1 MLLIYGQ
8 QKHPKSSMKQI
19 FMAIVL
25 CLVCTM
31 SFGQKTFSSEQFVV
45 ETEDEFGEKTGKI
58 KVGIL
63 ATGYFSNSA
72 TTNSCAQ
79 LMINIMEGHSWFS
92 LYEYCNNHA
101 SHDDFL
107 VTFIGTKTK
116 KAVSTT
122 HEIPVEFIELCSEN
136 DTINVK
142 LYGTESYSSTTA
154 VFRLFNCKDFYATYI
169 NQFESE
175 EVKKELEKVV
185 EDEEP
190 AEPELV
196 VVEEVAEPEVAVI
209 EEVGEPEVV
218 VVEAVGEPEVV
229 EPKVAVVEEPAEPEV
244 AVVEEVA
251 EPLVESSLA
260 NIPRNYTKFIAT
272 EVVGKDSRLA
282 WISYKYYGV
291 KDFWVYIYEANLD
304 RVSSPNY
311 VKPGQKLR
319 IPALD
324 SKYTDLND
332 PEVQKLLLYL
342 SQEYTKH

>member
-101 SHDDFL
+101 SHDDFR

-190 AEPELV
+190 AEPE
-196 VVEEVAEPEVAVI
+196 
-209 EEVGEPEVV
+209 VGEPE
-218 VVEAVGEPEVV
+218 
-229 EPKVAVVEEPAEPEV
+229 VAVVEEPAEPEV
-244 AVVEEVA
+244 AEPEVVEPEVAVVEEPAEPEVVVVEAVA
-251 EPLVESSLA
+251 EPLEESSLA

>member
-1 MLLIYGQ
+1 
-8 QKHPKSSMKQI
+8 MKQI

-31 SFGQKTFSSEQFVV
+31 SFGQKSFSSEQFVV

-190 AEPELV
+190 AEPEVV
-196 VVEEVAEPEVAVI
+196 VVEEV
-209 EEVGEPEVV
+209 G
-218 VVEAVGEPEVV
+218 

-244 AVVEEVA
+244 A
-251 EPLVESSLA
+251 EPLEESSLA

>member
-1 MLLIYGQ
+1 MSTILTNA
-8 QKHPKSSMKQI
+8 SNNMKKI
-19 FMAIVL
+19 CMAIVL

-63 ATGYFSNSA
+63 AKGYFSNSA

-101 SHDDFL
+101 SHDDFR

-122 HEIPVEFIELCSEN
+122 YEIPFEFIELCSEN

-190 AEPELV
+190 AEPEVV
-196 VVEEVAEPEVAVI
+196 VVEEVAEPEVV
-209 EEVGEPEVV
+209 
-218 VVEAVGEPEVV
+218 
-229 EPKVAVVEEPAEPEV
+229 VVEEP
-244 AVVEEVA
+244 A

-304 RVSSPNY
+304 QVSSPNY

>member
-1 MLLIYGQ
+1 MSTILTNA
-8 QKHPKSSMKQI
+8 SNNMKKI
-19 FMAIVL
+19 CMAIVL

-63 ATGYFSNSA
+63 AKGYFSNSA

-101 SHDDFL
+101 SHDDFR

-122 HEIPVEFIELCSEN
+122 YEIPFEFIELCSEN

-190 AEPELV
+190 AEPEVV
-196 VVEEVAEPEVAVI
+196 VVEEVAEPEVV
-209 EEVGEPEVV
+209 
-218 VVEAVGEPEVV
+218 
-229 EPKVAVVEEPAEPEV
+229 VVEEPAEQ
-244 AVVEEVA
+244 
-251 EPLVESSLA
+251 LVESSLA

-304 RVSSPNY
+304 QVSSPNY
-311 VKPGQKLR
+311 VKPGQKIR

>member
-1 MLLIYGQ
+1 
-8 QKHPKSSMKQI
+8 MKQI

-79 LMINIMEGHSWFS
+79 LMINIMESHSWFS

-185 EDEEP
+185 EDEEV

-196 VVEEVAEPEVAVI
+196 VVEEVAEPEV
-209 EEVGEPEVV
+209 V
-218 VVEAVGEPEVV
+218 VVEEV
-229 EPKVAVVEEPAEPEV
+229 AEPEV

-251 EPLVESSLA
+251 EPEVVVVEEVAEPLEESSLA

>member
-1 MLLIYGQ
+1 MSTILTNA
-8 QKHPKSSMKQI
+8 SNNMKKI
-19 FMAIVL
+19 CMAIVL

-63 ATGYFSNSA
+63 AKGYFSNSA

-101 SHDDFL
+101 SHDDFR

-122 HEIPVEFIELCSEN
+122 YEIPFEFIELCSEN

-190 AEPELV
+190 AEPEVV
-196 VVEEVAEPEVAVI
+196 VVEEVAEPEVVVV
-209 EEVGEPEVV
+209 EEVAEPEVV
-218 VVEAVGEPEVV
+218 VVEEVAEPEVV
-229 EPKVAVVEEPAEPEV
+229 VVEEP
-244 AVVEEVA
+244 A

-304 RVSSPNY
+304 QVSSPNY

>member
-1 MLLIYGQ
+1 
-8 QKHPKSSMKQI
+8 MKQI

-31 SFGQKTFSSEQFVV
+31 SFGQKSFSSEQFVV

-185 EDEEP
+185 EDEEVGEP
-190 AEPELV
+190 ELVVVEEVAEPELV
-196 VVEEVAEPEVAVI
+196 VVEEVAEPEVAVV

-218 VVEAVGEPEVV
+218 EPEV
-229 EPKVAVVEEPAEPEV
+229 AEPEV
-244 AVVEEVA
+244 AVVEEVG

-332 PEVQKLLLYL
+332 PEVQKLLFYL
-342 SQEYTKH
+342 SQHLLYYR

>member
-1 MLLIYGQ
+1 
-8 QKHPKSSMKQI
+8 MKQI

-31 SFGQKTFSSEQFVV
+31 SFGQKSFSSEQFVV

-79 LMINIMEGHSWFS
+79 LTINIMEGHSWFS
-92 LYEYCNNHA
+92 LYEYCHNHA

-190 AEPELV
+190 AEPELA
-196 VVEEVAEPEVAVI
+196 VVEEVVEPELV
-209 EEVGEPEVV
+209 
-218 VVEAVGEPEVV
+218 
-229 EPKVAVVEEPAEPEV
+229 VVEEPAEPEV
-244 AVVEEVA
+244 VVVEEVA

-272 EVVGKDSRLA
+272 EMVGKDSRLA

>member
-8 QKHPKSSMKQI
+8 QKHPKSNMKQI

-185 EDEEP
+185 EDEEVAEPEVVEPEVVVVEEP
-190 AEPELV
+190 AEPKVV
-196 VVEEVAEPEVAVI
+196 VVEEVAEPLE
-209 EEVGEPEVV
+209 
-218 VVEAVGEPEVV
+218 
-229 EPKVAVVEEPAEPEV
+229 
-244 AVVEEVA
+244 
-251 EPLVESSLA
+251 ESSLA

>member
-1 MLLIYGQ
+1 MPEIIANASNIWTT
-8 QKHPKSSMKQI
+8 KAPKSSMKQI

-31 SFGQKTFSSEQFVV
+31 SFGQKSFSSEQFVV

-185 EDEEP
+185 EDEEVG
-190 AEPELV
+190 EPELV
-196 VVEEVAEPEVAVI
+196 VVEEV
-209 EEVGEPEVV
+209 
-218 VVEAVGEPEVV
+218 
-229 EPKVAVVEEPAEPEV
+229 AEPEV

>member
-8 QKHPKSSMKQI
+8 QKHLKSSMKQI

-116 KAVSTT
+116 KEVSTT

-185 EDEEP
+185 EDEEV

-196 VVEEVAEPEVAVI
+196 VVEEM
-209 EEVGEPEVV
+209 
-218 VVEAVGEPEVV
+218 
-229 EPKVAVVEEPAEPEV
+229 AEPEV

-251 EPLVESSLA
+251 EPEVVVVEEPAEPEVVVVEEVAEPLEESSLA

>member
-1 MLLIYGQ
+1 
-8 QKHPKSSMKQI
+8 MKQI

-185 EDEEP
+185 EDEEV

-196 VVEEVAEPEVAVI
+196 VVEEVAEPEVAVV
-209 EEVGEPEVV
+209 EEPAEPELAEPEVV
-218 VVEAVGEPEVV
+218 VVE
-229 EPKVAVVEEPAEPEV
+229 KVT
-244 AVVEEVA
+244 
-251 EPLVESSLA
+251 EPLEESSLA

>member
-1 MLLIYGQ
+1 MPEIIANASNIWTT
-8 QKHPKSSMKQI
+8 KAPKSSMKQI

-31 SFGQKTFSSEQFVV
+31 SFGQKSFSSEQFVV

-185 EDEEP
+185 EDEEVG
-190 AEPELV
+190 EPELV
-196 VVEEVAEPEVAVI
+196 VVEEVAEPEVA
-209 EEVGEPEVV
+209 EPEVV
-218 VVEAVGEPEVV
+218 
-229 EPKVAVVEEPAEPEV
+229 
-244 AVVEEVA
+244 VVEEVA

-332 PEVQKLLLYL
+332 PEVQKLLLDL

>member
-1 MLLIYGQ
+1 
-8 QKHPKSSMKQI
+8 MKQI

-122 HEIPVEFIELCSEN
+122 YEIPVEFIELCSEN

-185 EDEEP
+185 EDEEVAEP
-190 AEPELV
+190 ELVVVEEVAEPELV
-196 VVEEVAEPEVAVI
+196 VVEEVAEPEVV
-209 EEVGEPEVV
+209 
-218 VVEAVGEPEVV
+218 
-229 EPKVAVVEEPAEPEV
+229 
-244 AVVEEVA
+244 VVEEVA
-251 EPLVESSLA
+251 EPLEESSLA
-260 NIPRNYTKFIAT
+260 NIPRYYTKFIAT

-311 VKPGQKLR
+311 VKPGQELR

>member
-1 MLLIYGQ
+1 
-8 QKHPKSSMKQI
+8 
-19 FMAIVL
+19 MAIVL

-31 SFGQKTFSSEQFVV
+31 SFGQKSFSSEQFVV

-101 SHDDFL
+101 SHDDFR

-190 AEPELV
+190 AEPE
-196 VVEEVAEPEVAVI
+196 
-209 EEVGEPEVV
+209 VGEPE
-218 VVEAVGEPEVV
+218 
-229 EPKVAVVEEPAEPEV
+229 VAVVEEPAEPEV
-244 AVVEEVA
+244 AEPEVVEPEVVVVEEVA
-251 EPLVESSLA
+251 EPLEESSLA

>member
-1 MLLIYGQ
+1 
-8 QKHPKSSMKQI
+8 
-19 FMAIVL
+19 
-25 CLVCTM
+25 
-31 SFGQKTFSSEQFVV
+31 
-45 ETEDEFGEKTGKI
+45 
-58 KVGIL
+58 
-63 ATGYFSNSA
+63 
-72 TTNSCAQ
+72 
-79 LMINIMEGHSWFS
+79 MEGHSWFS

-185 EDEEP
+185 EDEEV

-196 VVEEVAEPEVAVI
+196 VVEEVAEPEV
-209 EEVGEPEVV
+209 V
-218 VVEAVGEPEVV
+218 VVE
-229 EPKVAVVEEPAEPEV
+229 KVT
-244 AVVEEVA
+244 
-251 EPLVESSLA
+251 EPLEESSLA

>member
-1 MLLIYGQ
+1 
-8 QKHPKSSMKQI
+8 
-19 FMAIVL
+19 MAIVL

-31 SFGQKTFSSEQFVV
+31 SFGQKSFSSEQFVV

-154 VFRLFNCKDFYATYI
+154 VFRPSNCKDFYATYI

-185 EDEEP
+185 EDEEV

-196 VVEEVAEPEVAVI
+196 VVEEVAEPELVVV

-218 VVEAVGEPEVV
+218 EPE
-229 EPKVAVVEEPAEPEV
+229 VAVVEEPAEPEV
-244 AVVEEVA
+244 VVVEAVA

>member
-1 MLLIYGQ
+1 MPEIIANASNIWTT
-8 QKHPKSSMKQI
+8 KAPKSSMKQI

-31 SFGQKTFSSEQFVV
+31 SFGQKSFSSEQFVV

-185 EDEEP
+185 EDEE
-190 AEPELV
+190 
-196 VVEEVAEPEVAVI
+196 VA
-209 EEVGEPEVV
+209 EPEVV
-218 VVEAVGEPEVV
+218 VVEEVVEPEVAEPEVV
-229 EPKVAVVEEPAEPEV
+229 VVEEPAEPEV
-244 AVVEEVA
+244 A
-251 EPLVESSLA
+251 EPLEESSLA

>member
-1 MLLIYGQ
+1 MPEIIANASNIWTT
-8 QKHPKSSMKQI
+8 KAPKSSMKQI

-31 SFGQKTFSSEQFVV
+31 SFGQKSFSSEQFVV

-107 VTFIGTKTK
+107 VTFIGTKTR

-196 VVEEVAEPEVAVI
+196 VVEEVAEPEVV
-209 EEVGEPEVV
+209 
-218 VVEAVGEPEVV
+218 
-229 EPKVAVVEEPAEPEV
+229 
-244 AVVEEVA
+244 VVEEVA
-251 EPLVESSLA
+251 EPEVAEPLEESSLA

>member
-1 MLLIYGQ
+1 
-8 QKHPKSSMKQI
+8 MKQI

-31 SFGQKTFSSEQFVV
+31 SFGQKSFSSEQFVV

-190 AEPELV
+190 AELELV
-196 VVEEVAEPEVAVI
+196 VVEEVAEPEVVVV

-218 VVEAVGEPEVV
+218 VVEEVGEPEVV
-229 EPKVAVVEEPAEPEV
+229 VVEEVAEPKVAVVEEPAEPEV
-244 AVVEEVA
+244 VE
-251 EPLVESSLA
+251 P
-260 NIPRNYTKFIAT
+260 
-272 EVVGKDSRLA
+272 
-282 WISYKYYGV
+282 
-291 KDFWVYIYEANLD
+291 
-304 RVSSPNY
+304 
-311 VKPGQKLR
+311 
-319 IPALD
+319 
-324 SKYTDLND
+324 
-332 PEVQKLLLYL
+332 
-342 SQEYTKH
+342 

>member
-1 MLLIYGQ
+1 
-8 QKHPKSSMKQI
+8 MKQI

-116 KAVSTT
+116 KEVSTT

-185 EDEEP
+185 EDEEV

-196 VVEEVAEPEVAVI
+196 VVEEM
-209 EEVGEPEVV
+209 
-218 VVEAVGEPEVV
+218 
-229 EPKVAVVEEPAEPEV
+229 AEPEV

-251 EPLVESSLA
+251 EPEVVVVEEVAEPLEESSLA

>member
-1 MLLIYGQ
+1 
-8 QKHPKSSMKQI
+8 MKQI

-31 SFGQKTFSSEQFVV
+31 SFGQKSFSSEQFVV

-185 EDEEP
+185 EDEEV

-196 VVEEVAEPEVAVI
+196 VVEEVAEPEV
-209 EEVGEPEVV
+209 
-218 VVEAVGEPEVV
+218 GEPEVV
-229 EPKVAVVEEPAEPEV
+229 EP
-244 AVVEEVA
+244 EVA

>member
-1 MLLIYGQ
+1 
-8 QKHPKSSMKQI
+8 MKQI

-190 AEPELV
+190 AEPE
-196 VVEEVAEPEVAVI
+196 
-209 EEVGEPEVV
+209 VGEPE
-218 VVEAVGEPEVV
+218 
-229 EPKVAVVEEPAEPEV
+229 VAVVEEPAEPEV
-244 AVVEEVA
+244 AEPEVA
-251 EPLVESSLA
+251 EPEVVVVEKVTEPLEESSLA

>member
-1 MLLIYGQ
+1 MPEIIANASNIWTT
-8 QKHPKSSMKQI
+8 KAPKSSMKQI

-185 EDEEP
+185 EDEEV

-196 VVEEVAEPEVAVI
+196 VVEEVAEPEVA
-209 EEVGEPEVV
+209 EPEVV
-218 VVEAVGEPEVV
+218 VVEA
-229 EPKVAVVEEPAEPEV
+229 
-244 AVVEEVA
+244 VA

>member
-1 MLLIYGQ
+1 
-8 QKHPKSSMKQI
+8 MKQI

-31 SFGQKTFSSEQFVV
+31 SFGQKSFSSEQFVV

-185 EDEEP
+185 EDEEVG
-190 AEPELV
+190 EPELV
-196 VVEEVAEPEVAVI
+196 VVEEVAEPEVAVVEEVAEPEVVVV
-209 EEVGEPEVV
+209 EEVGEPEV
-218 VVEAVGEPEVV
+218 AEPEVV
-229 EPKVAVVEEPAEPEV
+229 
-244 AVVEEVA
+244 VVEEVA

>member
-1 MLLIYGQ
+1 
-8 QKHPKSSMKQI
+8 MKQI

-31 SFGQKTFSSEQFVV
+31 SFGQKSFSSEQFVV

-185 EDEEP
+185 EDEEV

-196 VVEEVAEPEVAVI
+196 VVEEVAEPELVVV

-218 VVEAVGEPEVV
+218 EPE
-229 EPKVAVVEEPAEPEV
+229 VAVVEEPAEPEV
-244 AVVEEVA
+244 VVVEAVA
-251 EPLVESSLA
+251 EPLEESSLA

>member
-1 MLLIYGQ
+1 MDN
-8 QKHPKSSMKQI
+8 KSTPKSSMKQI

-31 SFGQKTFSSEQFVV
+31 SFGQKSFSSEQFVV

-185 EDEEP
+185 EDEE
-190 AEPELV
+190 
-196 VVEEVAEPEVAVI
+196 VAEPEVAVV
-209 EEVGEPEVV
+209 EEV
-218 VVEAVGEPEVV
+218 
-229 EPKVAVVEEPAEPEV
+229 AEPEV